1 MIASTDPQHGQ
12 HQASTPFPNQNG
24 VALKESLVSWW
35 QRARPFFQEHAPQ
48 IVTQIDDD
56 AQRLTKLEQASTSFC
71 VCVLGQTAVGKSTL
85 LNAIVAGEATVLP
98 AGGIGP
104 LTALATEVRYSAD
117 PYLLVTYRTRKAL
130 GGFRLQLEK
139 ELKKTDRLSQSDLAE
154 DIHEAP
160 GAGEVADDSAG
171 LRLDG
176 ELQREHTQDTAFR
189 ELCKQATQILTAD
202 QFREIPLADLVTG
215 FRAILGLKV
224 DSLAVFSEADQRRIA
239 SAAAILAAS
248 DAEMPTRYAKGELG
262 NDFES
267 LVRDHVSGYLAPLVE
282 RINVGYPSSALD
294 RDIILVDL
302 PGVGIANDR
311 YRTITSEYVRSKA
324 SAVILVVDRG
334 GPTEASVDLIRDSGY
349 WDRLLISSEDPE
361 NDPCEL
367 LVVVTKVDDVA
378 REHYMQQ
385 SHLPKTQKLSTAK
398 LFNDLRVQVR
408 TAIRTQAEQS
418 FLSLSTGAT
427 NDQDVLEA
435 RKSAQTTLMKRLEV
449 FPVSAVQYR
458 YFLAEDEDQEPFIKD
473 SDSSGI
479 PNLIHYLD
487 ELSTGHKERLRL
499 GREAVAER
507 LTRNA
512 EATLSQLKL
521 SWSAT
526 SRAAE
531 EAEHLR
537 DELARFLEPKR
548 RELDN
553 RKGAFREFLHVSGS
567 ARIAELVAKAQLSAQ
582 LEVSA
587 YLRVLSTVNWATL
600 RATVVRGG
608 AFVSSRGVR
617 IDIAADIAQRFQEP
631 VTAIWGRTLL
641 RDIRIRTRQYGT
653 TLESTISDICEW
665 ADGRAD
671 TVVQREVLRAQERL
685 MSDRILQLAAV
696 GGEAVD
702 ELKAAIMRDL
712 MATIEGPI
720 REQCEAFRRRGDA
733 IGPGVKN
740 RILQLFNQLA
750 TEAVAAAASPA
761 ISLLES
767 QFVKVRIEIAK
778 ALEEWGDPI
787 QQASDA
793 IIERE
798 EMRRERCDA
807 QRRKKMLLEIDALI
821 AQMPFAFVAPR
832 LEVHA

>member
-1 MIASTDPQHGQ
+1 M
-12 HQASTPFPNQNG
+12 
-24 VALKESLVSWW
+24 KESLASWW

-56 AQRLTKLEQASTSFC
+56 AQRLTKLDQASTSFC
-71 VCVLGQTAVGKSTL
+71 VCVLGQSAVGKSTL

-139 ELKKTDRLSQSDLAE
+139 ALKKADRLSKTDRAE
-154 DIHEAP
+154 DNQESTD
-160 GAGEVADDSAG
+160 AGDLADDS
-171 LRLDG
+171 DG
-176 ELQREHTQDTAFR
+176 VTPDGEHTQDTVFR

-202 QFREIPLADLVTG
+202 QFKEIPLADLVSG
-215 FRAILGLKV
+215 FRAVLGLKV
-224 DSLAVFSEADQRRIA
+224 DSLTAFSEADQGRIA

-248 DAEMPTRYAKGELG
+248 DAEKPTRYTKRELG
-262 NDFES
+262 DEFES
-267 LVRDHVSGYLAPLVE
+267 LVRDHVSGFLAPLVE

-361 NDPCEL
+361 SDPCEL

-385 SHLPKTQKLSTAK
+385 SHLPREQKLSTAK
-398 LFNDLRVQVR
+398 LFNDLRVKVR
-408 TAIRTQAEQS
+408 AAIRTQAEQS
-418 FLSLSTGAT
+418 FLGLSIGAT
-427 NDQDVLEA
+427 KDHDVLEA
-435 RKSAQTTLMKRLEV
+435 RKSAQMTLMKRLEV

-458 YFLAEDEDQEPFIKD
+458 YFLAEDEDQQPFIKD

-479 PNLIHYLD
+479 PSLIQYLD
-487 ELSTGHKERLRL
+487 ELATAHKERLRL
-499 GREAVAER
+499 GKEAVAER
-507 LTRNA
+507 LSRNA
-512 EATLSQLKL
+512 EASLSQLKL
-521 SWSAT
+521 SWSAI
-526 SRAAE
+526 SRESE
-531 EAEHLR
+531 EAEKLR
-537 DELARFLEPKR
+537 EELARFLEPKR
-548 RELDN
+548 HELEN
-553 RKGAFREFLHVSGS
+553 RKGAFREFLHVSGG

-587 YLRVLSTVNWATL
+587 YLRQLNTVHWATL

-617 IDIAADIAQRFQEP
+617 VDIAADIAQRFQEP

-641 RDIRIRTRQYGT
+641 KDVRIRTRQYGT
-653 TLESTISDICEW
+653 VLESTISDICEW
-665 ADGRAD
+665 ADGRSD
-671 TVVQREVLRAQERL
+671 TAVQREVLRAQERL
-685 MSDRILQLAAV
+685 MRDRILQLAAV
-696 GGEAVD
+696 GSEAVD

-740 RILQLFNQLA
+740 RILHLFNQLA
-750 TEAVAAAASPA
+750 NEAVAAAGLPA
-761 ISLLES
+761 IHLLES
-767 QFVKVRIEIAK
+767 QFVNVRTEIAK
-778 ALEEWGDPI
+778 ALEDWGDPI

-798 EMRRERCDA
+798 EQRRERSDA
-807 QRRKKMLLEIDALI
+807 QRRKHMLREIDNLI
-821 AQMPFAFVAPR
+821 AQMPLDSPGVQIQLQA
-832 LEVHA
+832 